1 MNEQEIKKVVRE
13 RYSRVAK
20 QESTCCS
27 VGCCGT
33 AKPKEIS
40 KRIGYTDEEM
50 QAVPSGSNLGL
61 GCGNPT
67 ALASI
72 KDGETVLDLG
82 SGAGFDCFLAS
93 NKVGPNGKVIGV
105 DMTAEMLAQARANA
119 LKGGYK
125 NVEFRQGEI
134 EKLPVEDNSIDVI
147 ISNCVINLVPS
158 KESAFKEAFRVLKPG
173 GRLMVSDIVLL
184 KKLPGFV
191 RESVEAYV
199 GCISG
204 ALMKDKY
211 LDAIKSAG
219 FKEVSV
225 VDESIFPLDCVANDP
240 IGGRILEGLMV
251 SEGQLKEV
259 EGSISSIKV
268 SGIKP
273 VDKPEGVL

>member
-1 MNEQEIKKVVRE
+1 MDEKEIKKVVRE
-13 RYSRVAK
+13 RYARAAK
-20 QESTCCS
+20 QGSSCCS
-27 VGCCGT
+27 TACCGGT

-50 QAVPSGSNLGL
+50 QAVPTGSNLGL

-72 KDGETVLDLG
+72 KVGETVLDLG

-105 DMTAEMLAQARANA
+105 DMTEEMLAQARANA

-134 EKLPVEDNSIDVI
+134 EKLPIEDNTIDVI
-147 ISNCVINLVPS
+147 ISNCVINLVPD
-158 KESAFKEAFRVLKPG
+158 KERAFKEAFRVLKPG

-184 KKLPGFV
+184 KKLPESI

-199 GCISG
+199 GCVSG

-219 FKEVSV
+219 FKDVSI

-240 IGGRILEGLMV
+240 IGGRILEGLKS
-251 SEGQLKEV
+251 SEGQLKTV

-268 SGIKP
+268 RGIKP
-273 VDKPEGVL
+273 S